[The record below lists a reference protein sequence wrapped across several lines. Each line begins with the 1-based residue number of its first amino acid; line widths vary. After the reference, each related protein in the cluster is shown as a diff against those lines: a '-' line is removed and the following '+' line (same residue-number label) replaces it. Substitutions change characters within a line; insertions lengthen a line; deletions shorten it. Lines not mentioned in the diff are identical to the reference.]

1 MGLQVDMKASTSTWS
16 IGETA
21 ARFGVD
27 THVLRHWE
35 DVGLLQPARD
45 SAGYR
50 TYSEADAVRI
60 GLVLCLKVAGMS
72 LEQVRT
78 VIDGDTPG
86 RHDLITSHVDEL
98 DRRIAAMVRARSMA
112 AHALECDEHDV
123 AMCPRFQD
131 HLQEVLA
138 GAAARF
144 EASAPPGHVLSAG
157 DPLRVGPAARKDV
170 DLDLDAW
177 RETPVG

>member
-1 MGLQVDMKASTSTWS
+1 MKASTTWS

-21 ARFGVD
+21 TRFGLD
-27 THVLRHWE
+27 AHVLRHWE
-35 DVGLLQPARD
+35 DVGLLRPDRD
-45 SAGYR
+45 AAGYR
-50 TYSEADAVRI
+50 TYSDGDAVRI

-78 VIDGDTPG
+78 VLDGDTPD
-86 RHDLITSHVDEL
+86 RHELITSHVDEL

-123 AMCPRFQD
+123 AACPRFQD
-131 HLQEVLA
+131 HLQEVLD

-144 EASAPPGHVLSAG
+144 QATVPPEHVVSAG

-170 DLDLDAW
+170 DADLDAW
-177 RETPVG
+177 R